1 MSTSSPLLSTTAP
14 DAAALPADAQVG
26 EATRVVAPDTAAS
39 PSAGATDADR
49 TDADRTAVNAPD
61 AELLLV
67 DSHVHL
73 DQMSEAQAAW
83 AFERGARGRYRALI
97 PGINP
102 PQWQGALARFE
113 DDAWVDLALG
123 LHPWTAEDG
132 APPIEDREWLP
143 ELEAALASPR
153 VFALGEVGLDA
164 ARWRESATRAQGEA
178 IFVKQL
184 ALARRF
190 DLPLVLHVVRAHA
203 RAVELLKVHGAGLRG
218 VVHAFT
224 GSLEEF
230 RAYER
235 LGFLVSI
242 GAAVTDPRRARVQA
256 LVAALPPEGWLLE
269 TDGPFMPIAGASVEG
284 GADGIVRVL
293 ATVASLRGE
302 PAAELAARSAAQH
315 AALFPARR

>member
-1 MSTSSPLLSTTAP
+1 MSTPTPASLSC
-14 DAAALPADAQVG
+14 
-26 EATRVVAPDTAAS
+26 
-39 PSAGATDADR
+39 
-49 TDADRTAVNAPD
+49 
-61 AELLLV
+61 AELYIV

-113 DDAWVDLALG
+113 TTAWVDLAVG
-123 LHPWTAEDG
+123 LHPWTVEDD
-132 APPIEDREWLP
+132 APPLDDHEWLP

-153 VFALGEVGLDA
+153 VCALGEIGLDA
-164 ARWRESATRAQGEA
+164 ARWRNTETRAQGEA
-178 IFVKQL
+178 LFVRQL

-242 GAAVTDPRRARVQA
+242 GAAVTDTRRARMQD
-256 LVAALPPEGWLLE
+256 LVKSLPAEGWLLE
-269 TDGPFMPIAGASVEG
+269 TDGPFMPITGASVEG
-284 GADGIVRVL
+284 DAEGILRVL
-293 ATVASLRGE
+293 AAVASSRG
-302 PAAELAARSAAQH
+302 ASMAEIAERCGAQH
-315 AALFPARR
+315 AALFLPRR